1 MNLYGNYETIHP
13 KITVN
18 GLAKPYQANHIT
30 KSILMGR
37 LVIQVKK
44 LDKEDYIILIK
55 ISLRSEDVLS

>member
-1 MNLYGNYETIHP
+1 MVIMRQSVK

-18 GLAKPYQANHIT
+18 GLAKPYQANQIT
-30 KSILMGR
+30 KSILMGK

-55 ISLRSEDVLS
+55 I

>member
-18 GLAKPYQANHIT
+18 GLVKPYQASHIT
-30 KSILMGR
+30 KSILTDE

-55 ISLRSEDVLS
+55 ISLQSEAVLS